1 MKYSRFKSKRKISYG
16 MQHIF
21 NSDLSYVLKS
31 LKQEKI
37 TQGINVDKFESNLSN
52 FFGSKYSLAV
62 SSGTAALHI
71 SMLTLNLSKGD
82 KVLTSPI
89 SFLASANCA
98 EYVGAEID
106 FCDIN
111 NLTYTI
117 DPEKIE
123 SKLKKDK
130 KIKAIV
136 VVDYAGHPADWK
148 DLKFLKEKYGVR
160 LINDNCHALG
170 SKLENKKNYAVKFA
184 DIVTQSFHPVKHI
197 TTGEG
202 GAIITN
208 NKEIYEK
215 AKILRNH
222 GIERKKKDQK
232 NKGMWFYKMSYLG
245 FNYRLSDIN
254 CSLGISQ
261 LKSLNKFIQKRRFIA
276 KKYNSLLKDVKNI
289 ILPFEKKGFYHSYHL
304 YPLRIDFKRLK
315 IDKKVF
321 FEKMFKLGISLQ
333 VHYIPIYKHPYYKN
347 KYRINVKNFPVSEN
361 FYNQV
366 ISLPIYYSLS
376 QEKIN
381 YVCKSLKSILC
392 K

>member
-21 NSDLSYVLKS
+21 NSDLSYVVKS

-52 FFGSKYSLAV
+52 FFESKYSLAV

-71 SMLTLNLSKGD
+71 SMLALNLSKGD

-222 GIERKKKDQK
+222 GIERKKK
-232 NKGMWFYKMSYLG
+232 YKKIKVCG
-245 FNYRLSDIN
+245 FI
-254 CSLGISQ
+254 
-261 LKSLNKFIQKRRFIA
+261 K
-276 KKYNSLLKDVKNI
+276 
-289 ILPFEKKGFYHSYHL
+289 
-304 YPLRIDFKRLK
+304 
-315 IDKKVF
+315 
-321 FEKMFKLGISLQ
+321 
-333 VHYIPIYKHPYYKN
+333 
-347 KYRINVKNFPVSEN
+347 
-361 FYNQV
+361 
-366 ISLPIYYSLS
+366 
-376 QEKIN
+376 
-381 YVCKSLKSILC
+381 
-392 K
+392 

>member
-1 MKYSRFKSKRKISYG
+1 MKYLKFNSKKISYG
-16 MQHIF
+16 MQYIS
-21 NSDLSYVLKS
+21 NNDVYSVVKS
-31 LKQEKI
+31 LKNEKI
-37 TQGINVDKFESNLSN
+37 TQGDDVTKFESNLSK

-71 SMLTLNLSKGD
+71 SMLALNLKKED

-98 EYVGAEID
+98 EYVGAKVE

-111 NLTYTI
+111 DLTYTI

-130 KIKAIV
+130 KIKVIV
-136 VVDYAGHPADWK
+136 VVDYAGHPAEWK
-148 DLKFLKEKYGVR
+148 DLAFLKKKYGVI

-170 SKLENKKNYAVKFA
+170 SKIDNNRNYAVKFA

-202 GAIITN
+202 GAIILN
-208 NKEIYEK
+208 NRDIYKK

-222 GIERKKKDQK
+222 GIEREKNEQK
-232 NKGMWFYKMSYLG
+232 NKGMWFYKMNHLG

-254 CSLGISQ
+254 CSLGNSQ
-261 LKSLNKFIQKRRFIA
+261 LKSIDKFIQKRRFIA
-276 KKYNSLLKDVKNI
+276 KKYNYLLKDTKNI
-289 ILPFEKKGFYHSYHL
+289 ILPTEKKGFYHSYHL
-304 YPLRIDFKRLK
+304 YPLRIDFKKLK
-315 IDKKVF
+315 LDKKKF
-321 FEKMFKLGISLQ
+321 FKNMFNLGISLQ
-333 VHYIPIYKHPYYKN
+333 VHYIPIYKHPYYKK
-347 KYRINVKNFPVSEN
+347 KYSINVKEFPISEN

-366 ISLPIYYSLS
+366 VSLPIYYSLS
-376 QEKIN
+376 KEKIN
-381 YVCKSLKSILC
+381 YVYKSLKSILI
-392 K
+392 